1 MSKKKKP
8 TKPAGKKKQSDNAG
22 IQIEEVLG
30 STGILEP
37 KAGTMSYQGMVGVN
51 RQVFVRALVL
61 GNGDQPMS
69 VMAGTSA
76 QYPASPIQSL
86 TRQGSSDI
94 WSGWVM
100 LMSTTYFV
108 RVEAAFMVPPMMM
121 TQIVPA
127 NSAQLTD
134 PG

>member
-1 MSKKKKP
+1 MSKKKSAS
-8 TKPAGKKKQSDNAG
+8 KPAKKKQPAQAG
-22 IQIEEVLG
+22 FALEELIG
-30 STGILEP
+30 STTIQKP
-37 KAGTMSYQGMVGVN
+37 TTATASYQGAVGVN
-51 RQVFVRALVL
+51 RQVFVEALVV

-86 TRQGSSDI
+86 TRQGSSNI

-108 RVEAAFMVPPMMM
+108 RVEAAFTVPPMMM